1 MSDTE
6 RLSTRKMISQ
16 DAIQSSNRND
26 LSWQVQVLT
35 EAVLLLVDETR
46 QSNVLLSEMI
56 RRDRERS

>member
-6 RLSTRKMISQ
+6 RLSTRRMISH
-16 DAIQSSNRND
+16 DAMQSSNRND
-26 LSWQVQVLT
+26 LNWQVQVLT

-56 RRDRERS
+56 RRDRERN

>member
-1 MSDTE
+1 
-6 RLSTRKMISQ
+6 MISQ
-16 DAIQSSNRND
+16 DAMQSSNRND
-26 LSWQVQVLT
+26 LNWQVQVLT